1 MAALRQATLSAGCR
15 ARQPQPFLLSCT
27 HDRGPS
33 EHFCH
38 FEAEVCRLQRLGLH
52 GVLFRRLAGTT
63 GAFRATLARV
73 AGQLQL

>member
-1 MAALRQATLSAGCR
+1 MAALTQATLSAGCR

-33 EHFCH
+33 ELFCH
-38 FEAEVCRLQRLGLH
+38 FEAEVCRLQRLGVH
-52 GVLFRRLAGTT
+52 GVLFRRLAGTA